1 MNAAAKA
8 LAENSLS
15 FDNIITKFFSKKSL
29 GTTLLIIAVL
39 FSALAIVYVR
49 QLDRQL
55 FMTLQTQQH
64 ARDNLH
70 VEWSQLLLEQSAW
83 GTQSRVQTVAQ
94 GQLDMTVP
102 KQKNIIL
109 VRD

>member
-15 FDNIITKFFSKKSL
+15 FDNIITKFFSKNIL
-29 GTTLLIIAVL
+29 TTIILMIAVL
-39 FSALAIVYVR
+39 FSAFSIVYIR

-55 FMTLQTQQH
+55 FMNLQTEQH
-64 ARDNLH
+64 TRDNLH

-83 GTQSRVQTVAQ
+83 GTQSRVQTLAEN
-94 GQLDMTVP
+94 QLDMTLP
-102 KQKNIIL
+102 KQKNIVL
-109 VRD
+109 VRN